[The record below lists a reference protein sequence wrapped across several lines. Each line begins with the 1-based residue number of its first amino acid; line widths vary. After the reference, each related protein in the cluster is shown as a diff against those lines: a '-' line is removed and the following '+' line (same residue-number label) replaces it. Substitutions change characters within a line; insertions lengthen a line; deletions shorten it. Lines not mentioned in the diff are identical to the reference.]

1 MLFLIV
7 TFAFIF
13 FGTIRGMEPDLPDQ
27 RPKPYQWPEV
37 EIVLNRVKND
47 TSGPIYINENKQVI
61 TLQQGQT
68 WQYNKKLIL
77 LTQKE
82 LIKMNPKVI
91 TEVNGNA
98 AFFDSKTS
106 KIWQYNDIVTIR
118 EKKEQLALTEDEKRT
133 LDYENH
139 AFREKNPKEKA
150 KLNLVYGDS
159 SFHEQ
164 FLHFTNDAKNR
175 ICFKVCK
182 ETQSGQYA
190 DIGTSFLTLSKDGNT
205 DFNKQDNKSDR
216 QESLFFTQLHTNF
229 DIILEGDNLEKS
241 HIKQRELY
249 SLYDLCFISLMKSMK
264 KEKLRELINPNAPIA
279 PKIKEHIT
287 FVLSGKPIA
296 F

>member
-13 FGTIRGMEPDLPDQ
+13 FGTIRGMEPDSPEIV
-27 RPKPYQWPEV
+27 PEWSEV
-37 EIVLNRVKND
+37 EVVLNRVKND

-82 LIKMNPKVI
+82 LIKMNPKVF
-91 TEVNGNA
+91 TEVNGDKA
-98 AFFDSKTS
+98 SFDSKTS

-118 EKKEQLALTEDEKRT
+118 EKKEQLILTEDEERT
-133 LDYENH
+133 LNYKNH
-139 AFREKNPKEKA
+139 TFREKKTEEKE
-150 KLNLVYGDS
+150 KLNLVYGES
-159 SFHEQ
+159 SFYKQ
-164 FLHFTNDAKNR
+164 FLHFTNDANNR

-190 DIGTSFLTLSKDGNT
+190 DIGTLFLTLSKDGNT
-205 DFNKQDNKSDR
+205 DFNTQPSRSDCH
-216 QESLFFTQLHTNF
+216 ESLFFTQFHTSF
-229 DIILEGDNLEKS
+229 DIILEGNNLEKS
-241 HIKQRELY
+241 HIKQRKLY

-279 PKIKEHIT
+279 PKTKEHIT
-287 FVLSGKPIA
+287 LLRAKNQ
-296 F
+296 